1 MSSTTQ
7 SAPSWQHG
15 KVAGWIVSVDHK
27 RIGALYLGWAGV
39 FFIIAAILTVLM
51 RLQMTR
57 PNASILGD
65 STYKG
70 VLTMHGTLLV
80 FFVLVPVVIG
90 LATYLVPLMIGAN
103 RIAMPGLAAA
113 ALWLFA
119 FAGIAVV
126 LSAFAS
132 GGSSKDGWTG
142 YPPGTLT
149 QEGNGVRLWLMGLF
163 LLALSVAASA
173 VNLAATIRSLRAE
186 GMDWDK
192 TPLFAWSVYVWSVVT
207 IVLAPLAAIG
217 LGLILLER
225 RFNGSFDFF
234 LTGDQTVKPWLIWL
248 FGQSFAYAALVPVV
262 GILAEIVA
270 VFAGRAIASARTLAQ
285 ALVGIGGL
293 TLVLVL
299 YHAYAGGIGRKPS
312 VVLLILAV
320 IATIPSVV
328 ALVLLKKTLWQ
339 ARGGIRWTAP
349 MLFAGGAIVL
359 FAIGLLSA
367 LALAIFGN
375 NRDWRG
381 TAFGVAHAHYLIWG
395 TALLAL
401 LGGLVYWWPKVFG
414 RLLGTRLTRVV
425 GVAALHR
432 LQLHVLRPVPARRQG
447 PAGRSVELLRA
458 RQHLGLQHDLD
469 DRRGRDD
476 ARRAGLPARG
486 CPGAQRQA
494 RGQRPVARRH
504 ARVVHDLAAAAAQ
517 LRLRAGDHE
526 RAPARRPAPHAPG
539 AQCALAPAPRA
550 SRRGRSSAARSS
562 PRRSRRGIVVASAT
576 IDSGRGHWAA
586 ALVALPLLVAAVII
600 ARIAYPRLLAAT
612 ATALGLM
619 LAAIASGGLIALV
632 DDATW
637 TVALHVAAAGA
648 SLAASLVALVLSF
661 RGDSVPLGPWR
672 DYITL
677 TKPRI
682 MSLLLITGAA
692 GMFVGAEGWPGGWL
706 LLTTMAGLALAC
718 GGSSALNHVMDAD
731 IDKLMGERT
740 AARPVA
746 SGRVAAP
753 RALEFGVVLMALSF
767 ALLATTVNVLTA
779 ALALVGGLFYVV
791 VYTGYLK
798 RSTDQNIVI
807 GGAAGAVPPLV
818 GFAAA
823 SGNLT
828 LPALWLFLI
837 VFLWTPPHFWALAL
851 MIKEHYAAA
860 SVPMLPGTKGDR
872 ETTRQILLYSIVMVA
887 FTVAVGW
894 WLGPVYTAAAVLL
907 GAYFLL
913 LAWQLRRDTSRRRA
927 FMLFHYSLAYLALLF
942 VAAAIDPLLV

>member
-7 SAPSWQHG
+7 SAPSWQDG
-15 KVAGWIVSVDHK
+15 KVAGWLVSVDHK

-39 FFIIAAILTVLM
+39 FFVIAGILTVLM

-65 STYKG
+65 STYRG

-90 LATYLVPLMIGAN
+90 LATYLVPLLIGAR
-103 RIAMPGLAAA
+103 RIAMPGLAAV

-149 QEGNGVRLWLMGLF
+149 QEGNGVRLWLIGLF

-234 LTGDQTVKPWLIWL
+234 LTGDQTVKPWLVWL

-270 VFAGRAIASARTLAQ
+270 VFAGRAVASARTLAQ

-299 YHAYAGGIGRKPS
+299 YHAYAGGIGKKPS

-320 IATIPSVV
+320 IATIPSLV

-349 MLFAGGAIVL
+349 LWFAGGAIVL

-367 LALAIFGN
+367 FALALFGTS
-375 NRDWRG
+375 RDWRG

-414 RLLGTRLTRVV
+414 RVLGTRLTAWSAWLLFIGFNCTFFVQFLLGDKGQPAGASSFGEHGSISAYNMISSIGAAVTAV
-425 GVAALHR
+425 GVLAF
-432 LQLHVLRPVPARRQG
+432 
-447 PAGRSVELLRA
+447 LLAVVRA
-458 RQHLGLQHDLD
+458 HNG
-469 DRRGRDD
+469 
-476 ARRAGLPARG
+476 RRAGNDPWRG
-486 CPGAQRQA
+486 DTLEWYTTSP
-494 RGQRPVARRH
+494 P
-504 ARVVHDLAAAAAQ
+504 
-517 LRLRAGDHE
+517 
-526 RAPARRPAPHAPG
+526 PPHN
-539 AQCALAPAPRA
+539 
-550 SRRGRSSAARSS
+550 
-562 PRRSRRGIVVASAT
+562 
-576 IDSGRGHWAA
+576 
-586 ALVALPLLVAAVII
+586 
-600 ARIAYPRLLAAT
+600 
-612 ATALGLM
+612 
-619 LAAIASGGLIALV
+619 
-632 DDATW
+632 
-637 TVALHVAAAGA
+637 
-648 SLAASLVALVLSF
+648 F
-661 RGDSVPLGPWR
+661 DSVPA
-672 DYITL
+672 IT
-677 TKPRI
+677 
-682 MSLLLITGAA
+682 S
-692 GMFVGAEGWPGGWL
+692 
-706 LLTTMAGLALAC
+706 
-718 GGSSALNHVMDAD
+718 
-731 IDKLMGERT
+731 
-740 AARPVA
+740 ARP
-746 SGRVAAP
+746 
-753 RALEFGVVLMALSF
+753 
-767 ALLATTVNVLTA
+767 LA
-779 ALALVGGLFYVV
+779 
-791 VYTGYLK
+791 
-798 RSTDQNIVI
+798 D
-807 GGAAGAVPPLV
+807 
-818 GFAAA
+818 
-823 SGNLT
+823 
-828 LPALWLFLI
+828 
-837 VFLWTPPHFWALAL
+837 
-851 MIKEHYAAA
+851 
-860 SVPMLPGTKGDR
+860 
-872 ETTRQILLYSIVMVA
+872 
-887 FTVAVGW
+887 
-894 WLGPVYTAAAVLL
+894 
-907 GAYFLL
+907 
-913 LAWQLRRDTSRRRA
+913 LRRTLEERN
-927 FMLFHYSLAYLALLF
+927 AL
-942 VAAAIDPLLV
+942 